1 VEKLMTT
8 ASAPTLSFD
17 PEVAAVLAPM
27 AEEMANAPHFEV
39 GDVDGRRAALEPF
52 LGAANGAQPMPT
64 DVKMDDFHT
73 RSFDGTEIMLRWYT
87 KEGAATGAAAVYLHG
102 GGMIL
107 GNVSLFDGPV
117 ARYVSASGVSMLS
130 VEYRRAPEH
139 PHPAPVEDAYAGL
152 VWLAEHA
159 ADLDVEASRLAVM
172 GDSAGGGL
180 AAGVALV
187 ARDRSGPA
195 LVRQLLI
202 YPMLDDRNTTPDP
215 ELVPLASWSYD
226 DNATGWQA
234 LLGGAA
240 GGTDVSPYAAP
251 ARVADAHGLPAAY
264 IEVGQ
269 LDIFRD
275 ESLAYAATL
284 SRGGVPVELHLHPG
298 VPHEF
303 DAIAF
308 ATDVAR
314 RATADR
320 LRVLTSL

>member
-1 VEKLMTT
+1 MTNT
-8 ASAPTLSFD
+8 VATTLALD
-17 PEVAAVLAPM
+17 PEVAAILAPF
-27 AEEMANAPHFEV
+27 AAEMANAPYLEV
-39 GDVDGRRAALEPF
+39 GDVEGRRAALEPF
-52 LGAANGAQPMPT
+52 LGAANSSQPMPA
-64 DVKMDDFHT
+64 DVVIRDFHT
-73 RSFDGTEIMLRWYT
+73 ESFDGSEIMLRWYE
-87 KEGAATGAAAVYLHG
+87 KEGATSGAAAIYLHG

-107 GNVSLFDGPV
+107 GNVALFDGPV
-117 ARYVSASGVSMLS
+117 ARYTSASGVSMLS

-139 PHPAPVEDAYAGL
+139 PHPAPVEDAYVGL

-159 ADLDVEASRLAVM
+159 VDLGIDPSRLAVM

-187 ARDRSGPA
+187 ARDRGGPTLA
-195 LVRQLLI
+195 RQLLI

-215 ELVPLASWSYD
+215 ELAPLAAWSYD
-226 DNATGWQA
+226 DNITGWQA
-234 LLGGAA
+234 LLGDAA
-240 GGTDVSPYAAP
+240 GGPDVSPYAAP
-251 ARVADAHGLPAAY
+251 ARVVDARGLPAAY

-275 ESLAYAATL
+275 ESLEYSRQL
-284 SRGGVPVELHLHPG
+284 SRAGVQVELHLHPG

-308 ATDVAR
+308 ASDVAR

-320 LRVLTSL
+320 IRVLASL

>member
-1 VEKLMTT
+1 MTT
-8 ASAPTLSFD
+8 TADTPTLSFD
-17 PEVAAVLAPM
+17 PEVAAVLAPLA
-27 AEEMANAPHFEV
+27 AEIADVPPLEV
-39 GDVDGRRAALEPF
+39 GDVEGRRATLEPS
-52 LGAANGAQPMPT
+52 LGAANAAQPMPA
-64 DVKMDDFHT
+64 DVTIRDFQAT
-73 RSFDGTEIMLRWYT
+73 SFDGSDLMLRWYE
-87 KEGAATGAAAVYLHG
+87 KSGATSGAAAVYLHG

-107 GNVSLFDGPV
+107 GSVSLFDGPV
-117 ARYVSASGVSMLS
+117 ARYVSASGVSMVS

-152 VWLAEHA
+152 TWLAEHA
-159 ADLDVEASRLAVM
+159 GELGIDAARLAVM

-180 AAGVALV
+180 AAGVALI
-187 ARDRSGPA
+187 ARDRGGPA

-215 ELVPLASWSYD
+215 ELVPFAGWSYD
-226 DNATGWQA
+226 DNVTGWQA
-234 LLGGAA
+234 LLGDSA
-240 GGTDVSPYAAP
+240 GGADVSPYAAP

-275 ESLAYAATL
+275 ESLEYARQL
-284 SRGGVPVELHLHPG
+284 SRAGVPVEFHLHPG

-308 ATDVAR
+308 ATGVAR

-320 LRVLTSL
+320 IRVLSSL